1 MLRGPLTTYLFN
13 WRITAIAC
21 AVFSFYSPPSPASGA
36 ENAPLKDTSKSEE
49 APSLDNP
56 IGAEIAKQ
64 KDDADKLAQRR
75 QEQAKAF
82 DRWLSRQ
89 MSADDV
95 SEMERS
101 CHVDQNENPFCYPFL
116 NHEELSEKTR
126 TLGRPASNMLGHK
139 GTIRPRLQRRKV
151 TNWLELRFGSL
162 SPLIRGMYATRPSDT
177 DKLRKLAKEEQRCPN
192 NIAIA
197 LAATLED
204 QIVEGVPLDEI
215 GELYFKGGDCLVN
228 SPSDRESLVTR
239 AGLFFY
245 AKGNVKRAA
254 QIFVRASEI
263 KDAFTSRPLYWLYR
277 SQMQLKR
284 EKEAKKTLAT
294 LQARYPFSFHTLVAL
309 TAMGKDPGTILDR
322 DISPIFTRSQN
333 TPSLNHLLEAQE
345 WANRF
350 GLAAASAKL
359 LEWSLKASQGVEP
372 EVMVYLAELKE
383 GHGDHHGKISILTD
397 VLYNNPALVS
407 RETLEQYFP
416 KVLFPVFDKQSAMID
431 PYLLIAVARRESAF
445 RVNAVSGAKAR
456 GLLQIMPA
464 TARKI
469 AGDVNLLDPEVNVE
483 IGAKYLT
490 QLLQKTNGNIH
501 LALAGY
507 NAGPHKVSAWTQR
520 YPVTDPILFIDMIP
534 FRETRE
540 YVASVLRNYYWY
552 RRIHRN
558 DLKWDSKRWVKLATS
573 PDEKP
578 VLRENN

>member
-1 MLRGPLTTYLFN
+1 MASKNTTTHLIYLGFVALGCLTFAL
-13 WRITAIAC
+13 
-21 AVFSFYSPPSPASGA
+21 PALSAGGDSSDHEVTPA
-36 ENAPLKDTSKSEE
+36 G
-49 APSLDNP
+49 NP
-56 IGAEIAKQ
+56 IGAEISNQREEAE
-64 KDDADKLAQRR
+64 KLTQRR
-75 QEQAKAF
+75 LEQAKVF
-82 DRWLSRQ
+82 DKWLSKQ
-89 MSADDV
+89 LSGDEV
-95 SEMERS
+95 SELERA
-101 CHVDQNENPFCYPFL
+101 CHVDQHENPFCYPIL
-116 NHEELSEKTR
+116 NHEVLDEKTR
-126 TLGRPASNMLGHK
+126 PLGKPASNLLGQK
-139 GTIRPRLQRRKV
+139 GTIRPRIQRRKV
-151 TNWLELRFGSL
+151 TNWMELRFGSL
-162 SPLIRGMYATRPSDT
+162 SPLIRGMWATRPSDL
-177 DKLRKLAKEEQRCPN
+177 DRLRKLAKGEKRCPN

-204 QIVEGVPLDEI
+204 QIVEGMPLEEI
-215 GELYFKGGDCLVN
+215 GELYFKGGDCLIN

-239 AGLFFY
+239 AGLFFF
-245 AKGNVKRAA
+245 AKGNYKRAA
-254 QIFVRASEI
+254 QIFAGAASI

-277 SQMQLKR
+277 SQVLLKR
-284 EKEAKKTLAT
+284 EKEAKKTLAD
-294 LQARYPFSFHTLVAL
+294 LQAKYPFSFHTLVAL
-309 TAMGKDPGTILDR
+309 TSLGKDPGTILDK
-322 DISPIFTRSQN
+322 DISPVFTRSQN

-350 GLAAASAKL
+350 GMAAASAKL

-383 GHGDHHGKISILTD
+383 GNGDHHGKITILTD

-416 KVLFPVFDKQSAMID
+416 KVYFPVFDKQSAVID

-445 RVNAVSGAKAR
+445 RINAVSGAKAR

-490 QLLQKTNGNIH
+490 QLLQKSNGNIH

-534 FRETRE
+534 YRETRE

-558 DLKWDSKRWVKLATS
+558 DVKWNANRWVKLANS
-573 PDEKP
+573 PEEKP
-578 VLRENN
+578 AQRENN